1 MVIIQGYN
9 FFFLQI
15 SFLGHIITID
25 KYILSTLFTVLL
37 DKIVCVC
44 VCKKWENVGLFN
56 PINIWHVS
64 F

>member
-44 VCKKWENVGLFN
+44 LCTQMFAFYLAADFN
-56 PINIWHVS
+56 KNH
-64 F
+64 

>member
-25 KYILSTLFTVLL
+25 KYILSTLFTVFTVLL

-44 VCKKWENVGLFN
+44 VCVC
-56 PINIWHVS
+56 VCV
-64 F
+64 

>member
-25 KYILSTLFTVLL
+25 KYILSTLFTVFTVLL
-37 DKIVCVC
+37 DKIVCVCVC

-56 PINIWHVS
+56 PINI
-64 F
+64 